1 VPRNVFVFDG
11 QVLFITDRDKS
22 KAIRGV
28 GRKVARFLPRDASRL
43 LVAYIAWVLPFERL
57 LRQTALAATPVSVP
71 VPGPRPGPG
80 LGPLGPL
87 KPLRLLTL
95 FITV

>member
-22 KAIRGV
+22 KAIRGG

-43 LVAYIAWVLPFERL
+43 LVA
-57 LRQTALAATPVSVP
+57 
-71 VPGPRPGPG
+71 
-80 LGPLGPL
+80 
-87 KPLRLLTL
+87 
-95 FITV
+95 